1 MQKLFFLLFLL
12 PVNLFSQINVHKAG
26 DGWDST
32 VYSALNLIQK
42 YSPYH
47 YVIIK
52 DLVQEVQFWN
62 EDYSS
67 NDIIEGKGVI
77 VVSTK
82 DIKLNSI
89 NNIAAALVHESY
101 HLKFLKYGPML
112 RGYEEEYACYKHELK
127 FLKSLPYV
135 EPDLLAYTQEQVNL
149 WNIK

>member
-1 MQKLFFLLFLL
+1 MFLL

-26 DGWDST
+26 DGWDSI
-32 VYSALNLIQK
+32 VYAAIKLIQTH
-42 YSPYH
+42 SPYH

-52 DLVQEVQFWN
+52 DVVQEIQFWN

-77 VVSTK
+77 VISAK
-82 DIKLNSI
+82 DIKLNSL
-89 NNIAAALVHESY
+89 NNVAAALVHESC
-101 HLKFLKYGPML
+101 HLKFLKYGPTL
-112 RGYEEEYACYKHELK
+112 RGYEEEYACYSHELK

-135 EPDLLAYTQEQVNL
+135 EPGLLDYTQEQVNF